1 MEQLEFDFIKEYE
14 EINSIKYVIYN
25 EEEKI
30 YPFNIFFNS
39 EEEALTYLTLRIK
52 NRGNVGGV
60 PIYDFKIHSF
70 NMFSKK

>member
-14 EINSIKYVIYN
+14 EKNNTKYVIFN

-39 EEEALTYLTLRIK
+39 VEEALTYLTL
-52 NRGNVGGV
+52 GGKTLGDTREI
-60 PIYDFKIHSF
+60 PSYSFKIHSF
-70 NMFSKK
+70 KNSF